1 MQLWSEFLYDYLSF
15 DLFFFFWVHYFIS
28 VNHKTEDD
36 ILRSLNRLA
45 QRKLL
50 GSLSAVRPESS
61 VTAAVS
67 DEQLKRYGLF
77 RTTAVLVTA
86 QGRTGEK
93 LKSTCPVG
101 Q

>member
-1 MQLWSEFLYDYLSF
+1 MY
-15 DLFFFFWVHYFIS
+15 YFIS

-50 GSLSAVRPESS
+50 DSLSAVRPESS

-77 RTTAVLVTA
+77 RIKPLLITG
-86 QGRTGEK
+86 QGRTGQEK
-93 LKSTCPVG
+93 KIEIHLPNGPVNFSFHLPLLE
-101 Q
+101 